1 MTPPDDTKPAADR
14 RRSPRYELSGATIL
28 VRGQELPIHDISV
41 LGLRTQG
48 RAVKADT
55 GAVVALEL
63 RIPRTAPAAP
73 PRRFALIASVTAHD
87 ERGLVLR
94 WLQPSA
100 RWARAFAD
108 HLAAVARLARN

>member
-1 MTPPDDTKPAADR
+1 MTPPDGNEEGAER
-14 RRSPRYELSGATIL
+14 RRSPRYALAGASIVL
-28 VRGQELPIHDISV
+28 RGRELPIHDISV
-41 LGLRTQG
+41 LGLRTEG
-48 RAVKADT
+48 GAVKADI
-55 GAVVALEL
+55 GAVIAVEL
-63 RIPRTAPAAP
+63 RIPRPAPAAP

>member
-1 MTPPDDTKPAADR
+1 MTPPDGNEEGAER
-14 RRSPRYELSGATIL
+14 RRSPRYALAGASIVL
-28 VRGQELPIHDISV
+28 RGRDLPIHDISV
-41 LGLRTQG
+41 LGLRTEG
-48 RAVKADT
+48 GAVKADI
-55 GAVVALEL
+55 GAVIAVEL
-63 RIPRTAPAAP
+63 RIPRPAPAAP

>member
-1 MTPPDDTKPAADR
+1 MTASDPTATEIDR
-14 RRSPRYELSGATIL
+14 RRSPRYALDGASIL
-28 VRGQELPIHDISV
+28 LRGRELPIHDISV
-41 LGLRTQG
+41 LGLRTEG
-48 RAVKADT
+48 GAVKADT
-55 GAVVALEL
+55 GAVVAFEL
-63 RIPRTAPAAP
+63 RIPRPLPAAP

-108 HLAAVARLARN
+108 NLAAMARPARD

>member
-1 MTPPDDTKPAADR
+1 MPPIGKNADAER
-14 RRSPRYELSGATIL
+14 RRSPRYALTGATIAL
-28 VRGQELPIHDISV
+28 RGHELPIHDISV

-48 RAVKADT
+48 GAVKAET
-55 GAVVALEL
+55 GGVIAVEL
-63 RIPRTAPAAP
+63 RIPRPGPGAP

-87 ERGLVLR
+87 ARGLVLR

-108 HLAAVARLARN
+108 HLAATAHVAP

>member
-1 MTPPDDTKPAADR
+1 MTPPDGQETGAER
-14 RRSPRYELSGATIL
+14 RRSPRYALTGATIVL
-28 VRGQELPIHDISV
+28 RGRELPIHDISV
-41 LGLRTQG
+41 LGLRTDG
-48 RAVKADT
+48 GAVKADI
-55 GAVVALEL
+55 GGVIAVEL

-87 ERGLVLR
+87 SRGLVLR

-108 HLAAVARLARN
+108 HLAASVRAG